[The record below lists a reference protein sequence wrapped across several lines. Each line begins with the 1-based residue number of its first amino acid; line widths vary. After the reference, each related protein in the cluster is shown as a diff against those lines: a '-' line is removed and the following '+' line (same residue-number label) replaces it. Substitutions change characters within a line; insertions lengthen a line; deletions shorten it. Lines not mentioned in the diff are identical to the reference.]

1 MKKML
6 CAMFTACLMIGTAS
20 AATEM
25 QENNAVFL
33 DQLGLFRGT
42 EQGYEL
48 DRTMTRAEGAVMLTR
63 LLVGEQEALNGSYQT
78 PFTDVPNWAKPYVG
92 WLYENKLTNGTGK
105 TKYSPDAAMQFKQYA
120 RFTGRA
126 AGYTDAEVAAGKTR
140 LSAESFDTPHA

>member
-6 CAMFTACLMIGTAS
+6 CAMFTTCLMIGTAS

-25 QENNAVFL
+25 QKNDAVFL

-63 LLVGEQEALNGSYQT
+63 LLGGEQEALKGSYQIHGRKMGS
-78 PFTDVPNWAKPYVG
+78 FGVIKRNWIV
-92 WLYENKLTNGTGK
+92 
-105 TKYSPDAAMQFKQYA
+105 
-120 RFTGRA
+120 
-126 AGYTDAEVAAGKTR
+126 
-140 LSAESFDTPHA
+140 